1 MQSVLLPITTI
12 WWREIIRFYRQRS
25 RLFSAIAQPLVFWLL
40 IGSGL
45 NASFR
50 PAGAADETGYIEYFY
65 PGIVVLVL
73 LFTAIF
79 ATISV
84 VNDRREGFL
93 QGVLVAP
100 VPRWRIVMAQALGGT
115 TLALGQ
121 GVLLLLL
128 APMTGIRFGVT
139 SLCLSLSVM
148 ALLAFGLTN
157 LGLLIAWRMD
167 STQGFHAI
175 MNLLLIPIW
184 LLSGAFFPSTGVPE
198 WLAWTMKFNPLTYG
212 LAAFRHSL
220 YFDTAATAFGEMPP
234 WTLSL
239 LITGL
244 FCVLTYVGAT
254 LTASTET
261 NRRSWVNQPYSS
273 KSLVPFAFQK
283 AERTVRRTYA
293 SMAPR

>member
-1 MQSVLLPITTI
+1 MLTSLLPVSTI
-12 WWREIIRFYRQRS
+12 WWREIVRFYRQRS

-45 NASFR
+45 SASFQ
-50 PAGAADETGYIEYFY
+50 PAGASDTDYLAYFY
-65 PGIVVLVL
+65 PGTVVLVL

-100 VPRWRIVMAQALGGT
+100 VPRWRIVLGQALGGT
-115 TLALGQ
+115 TLALLQ
-121 GVLLLLL
+121 GVLLLGLTPF
-128 APMTGIRFGVT
+128 AGIRLGVA
-139 SLCLSLSVM
+139 SVLLTVGMM

-157 LGLLIAWRMD
+157 LGLLMAWRMD

-184 LLSGAFFPSTGVPE
+184 LLSGAFFPSAGAPG
-198 WLAWTMKFNPLTYG
+198 WLAWPMRLNPLTYG
-212 LAAFRHSL
+212 LAALRKCL
-220 YFDTAATAFGEMPP
+220 YFDTASAGSLGPA
-234 WTLSL
+234 WTLSV
-239 LITGL
+239 LITSL

-254 LTASTET
+254 LTAS
-261 NRRSWVNQPYSS
+261 SQ
-273 KSLVPFAFQK
+273 
-283 AERTVRRTYA
+283 AE
-293 SMAPR
+293 

>member
-1 MQSVLLPITTI
+1 MLKALLKVLLKVLLPVSTI
-12 WWREIIRFYRQRS
+12 WWREIVRFYRQRS

-45 NASFR
+45 SASFQ
-50 PAGAADETGYIEYFY
+50 PAGTSDTGYLEYFY

-73 LFTAIF
+73 LFTSIF

-93 QGVLVAP
+93 QGVLVSP
-100 VPRWRIVMAQALGGT
+100 VPRWRIVLGQAFGGT
-115 TLALGQ
+115 TLALLQ

-128 APMTGIRFGVT
+128 APFAGIRLGVASVLFT
-139 SLCLSLSVM
+139 IGVM

-184 LLSGAFFPSTGVPE
+184 LLSGAFFPSAGAPA
-198 WLAWTMKFNPLTYG
+198 WLAWIMRLNPLTYG
-212 LAAFRHSL
+212 LAAFRQCL
-220 YFDTAATAFGEMPP
+220 YLDTASASGDGPA
-234 WTLSL
+234 WTLAV
-239 LITGL
+239 LITSI

-254 LTASTET
+254 LTAS
-261 NRRSWVNQPYSS
+261 SQD
-273 KSLVPFAFQK
+273 
-283 AERTVRRTYA
+283 
-293 SMAPR
+293 

>member
-1 MQSVLLPITTI
+1 MQSVLLPIATI
-12 WWREIIRFYRQRS
+12 WWREIVRFYRQRS
-25 RLFSAIAQPLVFWLL
+25 RLFSAIAQPIVFWLL

-45 NASFR
+45 RASFQ
-50 PAGAADETGYIEYFY
+50 PAGAADGPDYIAYFY

-73 LFTAIF
+73 LFTSIF

-93 QGVLVAP
+93 QGILVAP
-100 VPRWRIVMAQALGGT
+100 VPRWRVVIAQALGGT

-121 GVLLLLL
+121 GLLLLLL
-128 APMTGIRFGVT
+128 APMAGIRFGAA
-139 SLCLSLSVM
+139 SLLLSIGVM
-148 ALLAFGLTN
+148 TLLAFGLTN

-184 LLSGAFFPSTGVPE
+184 LLSGAFFPSTGVPG
-198 WLAWTMKFNPLTYG
+198 WLAWTMKCNPLTYG

-220 YFDTAATAFGEMPP
+220 YFDTTVKAFGEVPP

-244 FCVLTYVGAT
+244 FCVLTYIGAT
-254 LTASTET
+254 FTASTQT
-261 NRRSWVNQPYSS
+261 N
-273 KSLVPFAFQK
+273 
-283 AERTVRRTYA
+283 
-293 SMAPR
+293 

>member
-45 NASFR
+45 SASFQ
-50 PAGAADETGYIEYFY
+50 PAGALDGTGYIAYFY

-73 LFTAIF
+73 LFTSIF

-93 QGVLVAP
+93 QGILVAP
-100 VPRWRIVMAQALGGT
+100 VPRWQIVLAQALGGT

-128 APMTGIRFGVT
+128 SPIIGIRFGVT
-139 SLCLSLSVM
+139 SLLLSIGVM
-148 ALLAFGLTN
+148 ILLAFGLTN
-157 LGLLIAWRMD
+157 LGLLLAWRMD

-184 LLSGAFFPSTGVPE
+184 LLSGAFFPSTGVPG
-198 WLAWTMKFNPLTYG
+198 WLEWTMKFNPLTYG

-220 YFDTAATAFGEMPP
+220 YLDTTTKAFSEGPP
-234 WTLSL
+234 WALSL
-239 LITGL
+239 LITSL
-244 FCVLTYVGAT
+244 FCIFAYVGAT
-254 LTASTET
+254 FTASA
-261 NRRSWVNQPYSS
+261 
-273 KSLVPFAFQK
+273 K
-283 AERTVRRTYA
+283 
-293 SMAPR
+293 

>member
-1 MQSVLLPITTI
+1 MAKVSLVRWRHKSSGQTRLTTLIAENLLPITTI

-45 NASFR
+45 SASFK
-50 PAGAADETGYIEYFY
+50 PAGVSDQADYIEYFY

-84 VNDRREGFL
+84 VHDRHEGFL
-93 QGVLVAP
+93 QGVLVTP
-100 VPRWRIVMAQALGGT
+100 VARWRIIIGQALGGT
-115 TLALGQ
+115 TLAFIQ
-121 GVLLLLL
+121 GLILLVL
-128 APMTGIRFGVT
+128 APLIGIK
-139 SLCLSLSVM
+139 LSIISGFLTIGVM

-157 LGLLIAWRMD
+157 LGLLLAWRMD

-184 LLSGAFFPSTGVPE
+184 LLSGAFFPSTGAPV
-198 WLAWTMKFNPLTYG
+198 WLKWTMKLNPLTYG
-212 LAAFRHSL
+212 LAALRHSL
-220 YFDTAATAFGEMPP
+220 YFTTGTTVSDVPP
-234 WTLSL
+234 FLMSV

-244 FCVLTYVGAT
+244 FCLLTYAWAT
-254 LTASTET
+254 FSAS
-261 NRRSWVNQPYSS
+261 
-273 KSLVPFAFQK
+273 FQ
-283 AERTVRRTYA
+283 TD
-293 SMAPR
+293 

>member
-1 MQSVLLPITTI
+1 MS
-12 WWREIIRFYRQRS
+12 
-25 RLFSAIAQPLVFWLL
+25 
-40 IGSGL
+40 
-45 NASFR
+45 ASFQ
-50 PAGAADETGYIEYFY
+50 PSGEVDGLSYIEYFY

-73 LFTAIF
+73 LFTSIF

-100 VPRWRIVMAQALGGT
+100 VPRWRLVLAQALGGT
-115 TLALGQ
+115 TLALLQ
-121 GVLLLLL
+121 GILLLLL
-128 APMTGIRFGVT
+128 APMTGVRFSAA
-139 SLCLSLSVM
+139 SLFLTLGVM

-184 LLSGAFFPSTGVPE
+184 LLSGAFFPSTGVPG
-198 WLAWTMKFNPLTYG
+198 WLAWTMKLNPLTYG
-212 LAAFRHSL
+212 LAAFRQSL
-220 YFDTAATAFGEMPP
+220 YLNTATAVGEVPS
-234 WTLSL
+234 WTLSM

-254 LTASTET
+254 FTAS
-261 NRRSWVNQPYSS
+261 
-273 KSLVPFAFQK
+273 
-283 AERTVRRTYA
+283 AEA
-293 SMAPR
+293 N

>member
-1 MQSVLLPITTI
+1 MFNPPQRTARKIKNLLPITTI

-25 RLFSAIAQPLVFWLL
+25 RLFSAIAQPLVFWIL

-45 NASFR
+45 SASFQ
-50 PAGAADETGYIEYFY
+50 PAGATDELDYIAYFY

-73 LFTAIF
+73 LFTSIF

-93 QGVLVAP
+93 QGILVAP
-100 VPRWRIVMAQALGGT
+100 VPRWQIVFAQALGGT
-115 TLALGQ
+115 TLALLQ

-128 APMTGIRFGVT
+128 APMTGIRFGAA
-139 SLCLSLSVM
+139 SLLLTLGVM
-148 ALLAFGLTN
+148 ALLAFSLTN

-184 LLSGAFFPSTGVPE
+184 LLSGAFFPSTGVPS

-220 YFDTAATAFGEMPP
+220 YLDTTTKAFGENPT
-234 WTLSL
+234 WALSM

-244 FCVLTYVGAT
+244 FCALTYVGAT
-254 LTASTET
+254 FTASAKP
-261 NRRSWVNQPYSS
+261 N
-273 KSLVPFAFQK
+273 
-283 AERTVRRTYA
+283 
-293 SMAPR
+293 

>member
-1 MQSVLLPITTI
+1 MRPIATI

-45 NASFR
+45 GASFQ
-50 PAGAADETGYIEYFY
+50 PAGEVDGLSYIEYFY

-73 LFTAIF
+73 LFTSIF

-100 VPRWRIVMAQALGGT
+100 VPRWRLVLAQALGGT
-115 TLALGQ
+115 TLALLQ
-121 GVLLLLL
+121 GILLLLL
-128 APMTGIRFGVT
+128 APMTGVRFSAA
-139 SLCLSLSVM
+139 SLLLTLGVM

-184 LLSGAFFPSTGVPE
+184 LLSGAFFPSTGVPG
-198 WLAWTMKFNPLTYG
+198 WLAWTMKLNPLTYG
-212 LAAFRHSL
+212 LAAFRQSL
-220 YFDTAATAFGEMPP
+220 YLNTVAAVGEVPP
-234 WTLSL
+234 WTLL
-239 LITGL
+239 MLITGL

-254 LTASTET
+254 FTASAQT
-261 NRRSWVNQPYSS
+261 N
-273 KSLVPFAFQK
+273 
-283 AERTVRRTYA
+283 
-293 SMAPR
+293 

>member
-1 MQSVLLPITTI
+1 M
-12 WWREIIRFYRQRS
+12 
-25 RLFSAIAQPLVFWLL
+25 VFWLL

-45 NASFR
+45 SASFQ
-50 PAGAADETGYIEYFY
+50 PSGEVDSLGYIEYFY

-73 LFTAIF
+73 LFTSIF

-100 VPRWRIVMAQALGGT
+100 VPRWQLVLAQALGGT
-115 TLALGQ
+115 TLALLQ
-121 GVLLLLL
+121 GILLLLL
-128 APMTGIRFGVT
+128 APMTGVRFGAA
-139 SLCLSLSVM
+139 SLLLTLGVM

-184 LLSGAFFPSTGVPE
+184 LLSGAFFPSTGVPG
-198 WLAWTMKFNPLTYG
+198 WLAWTMKLNPLTYG
-212 LAAFRHSL
+212 LAAFRQSL
-220 YFDTAATAFGEMPP
+220 YLNTATAVGEGAP
-234 WTLSL
+234 WTLSIL
-239 LITGL
+239 VTGL

-254 LTASTET
+254 FTAS
-261 NRRSWVNQPYSS
+261 
-273 KSLVPFAFQK
+273 AK
-283 AERTVRRTYA
+283 AN
-293 SMAPR
+293 

>member
-1 MQSVLLPITTI
+1 MDLRGGGRTFNPTQRTARKIKNLLAIATI

-45 NASFR
+45 SASFQ
-50 PAGAADETGYIEYFY
+50 PSGEVDSLSYIEYFY

-73 LFTAIF
+73 LFTSIF

-100 VPRWRIVMAQALGGT
+100 VRRWQLVLAQALGGT
-115 TLALGQ
+115 TLALLQ
-121 GVLLLLL
+121 GILLLLL
-128 APMTGIRFGVT
+128 APMTGVRFSAA
-139 SLCLSLSVM
+139 SLFLTLGVM

-184 LLSGAFFPSTGVPE
+184 LLSGAFFPSTGVPG
-198 WLAWTMKFNPLTYG
+198 WLAWTMKLNPLTYG
-212 LAAFRHSL
+212 LAAFRQSL
-220 YFDTAATAFGEMPP
+220 YLNTATAVGEVPP
-234 WTLSL
+234 WTLSM

-254 LTASTET
+254 FTAS
-261 NRRSWVNQPYSS
+261 
-273 KSLVPFAFQK
+273 AK
-283 AERTVRRTYA
+283 AN
-293 SMAPR
+293 

>member
-1 MQSVLLPITTI
+1 MLNPPQRTARKIKNLLPITTI

-45 NASFR
+45 SASFQ
-50 PAGAADETGYIEYFY
+50 PAGAAGKLSYIEYFY

-73 LFTAIF
+73 LFTSIF

-93 QGVLVAP
+93 QGILVAP
-100 VPRWRIVMAQALGGT
+100 VPRWRIVLAQALGGT
-115 TLALGQ
+115 TLSVLQ
-121 GVLLLLL
+121 GVLLLIL
-128 APMTGIRFGVT
+128 APMTGIRFSAASLFVT
-139 SLCLSLSVM
+139 LGVM

-184 LLSGAFFPSTGVPE
+184 LLSGAFFPSTGVPG
-198 WLAWTMKFNPLTYG
+198 WLEWTMKLNPLTYG
-212 LAAFRHSL
+212 LAAFRQSL
-220 YFDTAATAFGEMPP
+220 YLDTTVKAIGEGPT
-234 WTLSL
+234 WALSM

-244 FCVLTYVGAT
+244 FCALTFVGAT
-254 LTASTET
+254 LTASAQT
-261 NRRSWVNQPYSS
+261 N
-273 KSLVPFAFQK
+273 
-283 AERTVRRTYA
+283 
-293 SMAPR
+293 

>member
-1 MQSVLLPITTI
+1 MS
-12 WWREIIRFYRQRS
+12 
-25 RLFSAIAQPLVFWLL
+25 
-40 IGSGL
+40 
-45 NASFR
+45 ASFQ
-50 PAGAADETGYIEYFY
+50 PSGEVDGLSYIEYFY

-73 LFTAIF
+73 LFTSIF

-100 VPRWRIVMAQALGGT
+100 VPRWRLVLAQALGGT
-115 TLALGQ
+115 TLALLQ
-121 GVLLLLL
+121 GILLLLL
-128 APMTGIRFGVT
+128 APMTGVRFSAA
-139 SLCLSLSVM
+139 SLLLTLGVM

-184 LLSGAFFPSTGVPE
+184 LLSGAFFPSTGVPG
-198 WLAWTMKFNPLTYG
+198 WLAWTMKLNPLTYG
-212 LAAFRHSL
+212 LAAFRQSL
-220 YFDTAATAFGEMPP
+220 YLNTATAVGEVPS
-234 WTLSL
+234 WTLSM

-254 LTASTET
+254 FTAS
-261 NRRSWVNQPYSS
+261 
-273 KSLVPFAFQK
+273 
-283 AERTVRRTYA
+283 AEA
-293 SMAPR
+293 N